1 MKLEEIEAGANSSE
15 LVGSTVRH
23 LRKREVGNRSVD
35 RWSPAAT
42 DLEVVEEARAWAKV
56 EAVMAGSEVEVAG
69 DTLSMVRRP
78 RKKRRTTQSLQ
89 EHVPAVNSPKK
100 WPHLLG
106 SDARRTETATTCS
119 LVQRSVMAQF
129 SSIGERSMAM
139 ENGGGKQNI
148 FSTVLSSREDK
159 TEEGCTWAEA
169 PVGHYS
175 GATLHGG
182 PVGTSSG
189 VGAVGSMW
197 SALERAC
204 DWVKAVLD
212 HPVAMGWP
220 VYPFPILQV
229 FSK

>member
-1 MKLEEIEAGANSSE
+1 
-15 LVGSTVRH
+15 
-23 LRKREVGNRSVD
+23 
-35 RWSPAAT
+35 
-42 DLEVVEEARAWAKV
+42 
-56 EAVMAGSEVEVAG
+56 VEVAG

-78 RKKRRTTQSLQ
+78 GKKRRTTQSLQ

-119 LVQRSVMAQF
+119 LVRRSVMAQF

-148 FSTVLSSREDK
+148 FSTVLSYREDK

-169 PVGHYS
+169 PVGHCS

-204 DWVKAVLD
+204 DWFKAVLD